1 MALTVISSCRIRPN
15 QSLRLAISIS
25 NRKGIDRFYRM
36 SSITLQPDRASQSPA
51 PALSGIWVAVAAVT
65 MSFAAFTSSLIIRQ
79 ASDDWRHIT
88 LPAILYLN
96 TVIILSSSVT
106 LETARRRCTRDLA
119 ITRSWLYLTL
129 ALGVA
134 FLAGQAFAWHQ
145 LRAQG
150 LFLAT
155 SPNSSFFYVLSVLH
169 ALHVL
174 GGLSGLVY
182 TIRRTANAAVWRVS
196 TIDATA
202 VYWHF
207 LAGLWVYL
215 LLVLRTRL

>member
-1 MALTVISSCRIRPN
+1 M
-15 QSLRLAISIS
+15 SI
-25 NRKGIDRFYRM
+25 M
-36 SSITLQPDRASQSPA
+36 TLQPDRRSQSPA

-119 ITRSWLYLTL
+119 TTRSWLYLTL

-145 LRAQG
+145 LRVQG

-155 SPNSSFFYVLSVLH
+155 SPNSSFFYVLTVLH

-207 LAGLWVYL
+207 LAALWIYL

>member
-1 MALTVISSCRIRPN
+1 M
-15 QSLRLAISIS
+15 
-25 NRKGIDRFYRM
+25 
-36 SSITLQPDRASQSPA
+36 
-51 PALSGIWVAVAAVT
+51 
-65 MSFAAFTSSLIIRQ
+65 
-79 ASDDWRHIT
+79 
-88 LPAILYLN
+88 
-96 TVIILSSSVT
+96 T

-119 ITRSWLYLTL
+119 TTRSWLYLTL

-145 LRAQG
+145 LRVQG

-155 SPNSSFFYVLSVLH
+155 SPNSSFFYVLTVLH

-182 TIRRTANAAVWRVS
+182 TIRRTASAAVWRVS

-207 LAGLWVYL
+207 LAALWIYL

>member
-1 MALTVISSCRIRPN
+1 
-15 QSLRLAISIS
+15 
-25 NRKGIDRFYRM
+25 M
-36 SSITLQPDRASQSPA
+36 SSITLQPDRTSQSPA
-51 PALSGIWVAVAAVT
+51 PALSGIWVAVAAIT

-79 ASDDWRHIT
+79 ASDDWRHIAM
-88 LPAILYLN
+88 PAALYLN
-96 TVIILSSSVT
+96 TVIILSSSLT
-106 LETARRRCTRDLA
+106 LEIARRRCTADLA
-119 ITRSWLYLTL
+119 STRSWLYLTL

-134 FLAGQAFAWHQ
+134 FLAGQTFAWHQ

-155 SPNSSFFYVLSVLH
+155 SPNSSFFYVLTVLH

-174 GGLSGLVY
+174 GGLFGLLH
-182 TIRRTANAAVWRVS
+182 TIRRTASAALWRVS
-196 TIDATA
+196 TLDATA

-207 LAGLWVYL
+207 LAALWVYL

>member
-1 MALTVISSCRIRPN
+1 
-15 QSLRLAISIS
+15 
-25 NRKGIDRFYRM
+25 M
-36 SSITLQPDRASQSPA
+36 SSTTLQPGQSSQSPA
-51 PALSGIWVAVAAVT
+51 PALSGIWVAVAAIT

-79 ASDDWRHIT
+79 ASDDWRHIA

-96 TVIILSSSVT
+96 TLIILSSSLILVI
-106 LETARRRCTRDLA
+106 ARRKHSTDLA
-119 ITRSWLYLTL
+119 ATRSWLYLTL

-134 FLAGQAFAWHQ
+134 FLAGQVFAWHQ

-150 LFLAT
+150 LYLAT
-155 SPNSSFFYVLSVLH
+155 SPNSSFFYVLTVLH

-174 GGLSGLVY
+174 GGLFGLLH
-182 TIRRTANAAVWRVS
+182 TIRRTASAALWRVS
-196 TIDATA
+196 TLDATA

-207 LAGLWVYL
+207 LAALWVYL